1 MSFEFLSS
9 TTYPWTQ
16 EFKTRGSINNHN
28 GDRFLPEHAGSKLD
42 MDYYLA
48 THLGLVGKCWGDKL
62 ISARSIKGIATPNQD
77 TPPPYR
83 VVAILEVENV
93 EVLQDVL
100 KARGAEIMGDIPTL
114 PMLSR

>member
-1 MSFEFLSS
+1 ML
-9 TTYPWTQ
+9 
-16 EFKTRGSINNHN
+16 
-28 GDRFLPEHAGSKLD
+28 
-42 MDYYLA
+42 
-48 THLGLVGKCWGDKL
+48 GDKL
-62 ISARSIKGIATPNQD
+62 ISACAIKGIATPNQD